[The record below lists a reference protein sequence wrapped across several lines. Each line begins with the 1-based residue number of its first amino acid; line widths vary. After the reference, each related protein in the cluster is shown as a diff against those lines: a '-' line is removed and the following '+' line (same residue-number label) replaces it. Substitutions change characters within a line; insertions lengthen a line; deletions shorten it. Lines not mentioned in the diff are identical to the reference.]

1 MVVPLRSVGR
11 TLALAALAVVV
22 ASAGCSSDPDL
33 GVLQAADLEKPE
45 GLEAKFDRNAVID
58 SASLKDV
65 DGIDSAVIQRLFRRT
80 PYDRPSFLETYQS
93 NGVRASD
100 AIARAARTYRINP
113 LFFLVKAQTA
123 GGLLGADSYPFP
135 PERVEY
141 VFRCGCQYSGAC
153 NPQLAGFD
161 KQVDCLGRQMRSALD
176 AIAREGLT
184 ASSWGPDKTSTTL
197 DGQKVTPADDATAA
211 LYDLLPYVAEGKA
224 GGNWLFWN
232 IWQLYALKS
241 DYAGPIG
248 APVGGAWIGEA
259 CDADGTCG
267 FEGGTCA
274 TNYPA
279 GLCTAS
285 CTGDCPQEPDKPLT
299 FCADFKTQGGFCFA
313 ICNPGAPA
321 CRTGYKCQLL
331 GRFKGKAEDARHVC
345 YPEAATQR

>member
-1 MVVPLRSVGR
+1 MTRAARALRS
-11 TLALAALAVVV
+11 LFALVALGGLV
-22 ASAGCSSDPDL
+22 AEGGCSSEPDL
-33 GVLQAADLEKPE
+33 GVLKEADLKAVA
-45 GLEAKFDRNAVID
+45 GVEAKFDRNAIVD

-65 DGIDSAVIQRLFRRT
+65 DGIDAAVIQRLFRRT

-100 AIARAARTYRINP
+100 AVARAARTYRINP
-113 LFFLVKAQTA
+113 LFFLVKAQIA
-123 GGLLGADSYPFP
+123 QGLLGESNYPFP

-141 VFRCGCQYSGAC
+141 VFRCGCQYAGSCA
-153 NPQLAGFD
+153 PLLAGFD
-161 KQVDCLGRQMRSALD
+161 KQVDCLGRQLRASLD
-176 AIAREGLT
+176 AIARDGLT

-197 DGQKVTPADDATAA
+197 DGLKVTPASDATAA
-211 LYDLLPYVAEGKA
+211 LYDLNPYVLEGKA

-232 IWQLYALKS
+232 VWNLYASKT

-248 APVGGAWIGEA
+248 GAPGGAWIGEA

-267 FEGGTCA
+267 FPNATCA
-274 TNYPA
+274 TNYPQ
-279 GLCTAS
+279 GLCTTS
-285 CTGDCPQEPDKPLT
+285 CEGDCPQEPDKPLT

-331 GRFKGKAEDARHVC
+331 AKFGGKAGDARHVC
-345 YPEAATQR
+345 YPEVATQR